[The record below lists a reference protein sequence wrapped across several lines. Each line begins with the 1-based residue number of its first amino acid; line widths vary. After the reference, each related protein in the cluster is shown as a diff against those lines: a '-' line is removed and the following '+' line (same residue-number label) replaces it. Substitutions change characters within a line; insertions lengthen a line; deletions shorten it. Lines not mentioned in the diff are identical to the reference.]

1 MKIHS
6 VEEDVYILA
15 IESSCD
21 ETAAAVVKNGR
32 EVLSNVIS
40 SQIALHTLY
49 GGVVPEIA
57 SRKHIEKINYVIQE
71 ALDQEIRAFEHY
83 VRNADQ
89 ESRDTYRVACVRT
102 ERCLWSLPS
111 EYRRIGKERSA
122 RTWNIRN
129 AYEGYKVYRDDVAE
143 GNKTG
148 SEFVD
153 ELYYV
158 YKMQEYLQ
166 GYTGRLVQ
174 ITMAEGTEEYQ
185 KEAAMFSNIPYII
198 VAISIALMIIAIWL
212 TKILSNSVAKPIVS
226 LAASTRKIA
235 ANDFDEPDLI
245 IENKDEMGELVTAFN
260 VMKHSTKGYIA
271 TMKENNKM
279 QELLHKEELERSEM
293 EKQLGS
299 ARLELLKSQINP
311 HFLFNTLNMIACTAK
326 LEDAVDTEKMILSLG
341 NLFRYNLKTREQ
353 TVTLDRELKIVNDYM
368 YLQKMRFGSRI
379 KYRLSLETDA
389 ADVIIPS
396 LSLQPL
402 VENAVVHG
410 LSKKETGGILHIRI
424 WKKDR
429 MLILSVA
436 DTGLGMSQERC
447 EEVAAAMKEHR
458 TAKIGIGLGN
468 IYKRVHMMYQKGDLR
483 IYSREGKGTVIQLM
497 IPQGEEKQGEEV
509 YVPTADRR

>member
-1 MKIHS
+1 MRPSLRKLWMTISIKRKIGIFAAM
-6 VEEDVYILA
+6 VILIMA
-15 IESSCD
+15 
-21 ETAAAVVKNGR
+21 
-32 EVLSNVIS
+32 LSASFNVWITNVS
-40 SQIALHTLY
+40 LGSF
-49 GGVVPEIA
+49 GGILNDN
-57 SRKHIEKINYVIQE
+57 SRCNDFQE

-293 EKQLGS
+293 EKQLGC

>member
-1 MKIHS
+1 MRPSLRKLWMTISIKRKIGIFAAM
-6 VEEDVYILA
+6 VILIMA
-15 IESSCD
+15 
-21 ETAAAVVKNGR
+21 
-32 EVLSNVIS
+32 LSASFNVWITNVS
-40 SQIALHTLY
+40 LGSF
-49 GGVVPEIA
+49 GGILNDN
-57 SRKHIEKINYVIQE
+57 SRCNDFQE

-102 ERCLWSLPS
+102 ERYLWSLPS

-185 KEAAMFSNIPYII
+185 KGAAMFSNIPYII

-212 TKILSNSVAKPIVS
+212 TRILSNSVAKPIVS

-424 WKKDR
+424 WNKDR

-497 IPQGEEKQGEEV
+497 IPQGEETQGEEV

>member
-1 MKIHS
+1 MN
-6 VEEDVYILA
+6 D
-15 IESSCD
+15 
-21 ETAAAVVKNGR
+21 N
-32 EVLSNVIS
+32 
-40 SQIALHTLY
+40 
-49 GGVVPEIA
+49 
-57 SRKHIEKINYVIQE
+57 SRCNDFQE

-271 TMKENNKM
+271 TMKENNK
-279 QELLHKEELERSEM
+279 
-293 EKQLGS
+293 
-299 ARLELLKSQINP
+299 
-311 HFLFNTLNMIACTAK
+311 IA
-326 LEDAVDTEKMILSLG
+326 G
-341 NLFRYNLKTREQ
+341 
-353 TVTLDRELKIVNDYM
+353 
-368 YLQKMRFGSRI
+368 
-379 KYRLSLETDA
+379 A
-389 ADVIIPS
+389 AP
-396 LSLQPL
+396 QR
-402 VENAVVHG
+402 
-410 LSKKETGGILHIRI
+410 GIR
-424 WKKDR
+424 
-429 MLILSVA
+429 A
-436 DTGLGMSQERC
+436 Q
-447 EEVAAAMKEHR
+447 
-458 TAKIGIGLGN
+458 
-468 IYKRVHMMYQKGDLR
+468 
-483 IYSREGKGTVIQLM
+483 
-497 IPQGEEKQGEEV
+497 
-509 YVPTADRR
+509 